1 MILFN
6 PIVHQVIVEEVINIF
21 PVYIIFKLLNP
32 EVTYVWFL
40 NCVWINISLICLFDS
55 FSNTIIGPF
64 LRDVFTFVRIED
76 SVVSNLIHALGIA
89 FLSLKDSIIQ

>member
-1 MILFN
+1 MYGF
-6 PIVHQVIVEEVINIF
+6 
-21 PVYIIFKLLNP
+21 
-32 EVTYVWFL
+32 W

-76 SVVSNLIHALGIA
+76 SVVSNVNHV
-89 FLSLKDSIIQ
+89 IIQFWVLFSLVNMISSHMDPSSDSRSLT